1 MYLVIV
7 SDAWHP
13 QVNGVVR
20 TLERVKTGLETRGWR
35 IFFITPDKFVSVPC
49 PTYPD
54 IRLALAP
61 AAKVQ
66 RLIDAHLP
74 ASIHIATEGPLGMAA
89 RAYCIKRGLPFTT
102 AYHTRFPEYVHTRTR
117 FPLSISYRFMRW
129 FHRPSAGLMVATP
142 SLAHELA
149 ERGFSNIRRWTR
161 GVDTQLFRPRDKT
174 LIADPRPISM
184 YIGRVAAEKNIEA
197 FLRLKL
203 PGTKYVV
210 GDGPQMAQ
218 LKRKYPDVKFT
229 GWKVNGEFAA
239 LVAAADVVVFPS
251 RTDTFGLVILEA
263 LASGVP
269 VAAYPVTGPSD
280 VIGGSGAGVLDDD
293 LAAAVIAA
301 LAIPAEK
308 AREHALKY
316 SWDSCIDQFAAN
328 LAVV

>member
-1 MYLVIV
+1 MDLVVV

-20 TLERVKTGLETRGWR
+20 TLERVKIGLEARGWR
-35 IFFITPDKFVSVPC
+35 VFFITPDKFNSIPC

-54 IRLALAP
+54 IRLSLAP
-61 AAKVQ
+61 GAKLQ
-66 RLIDAHLP
+66 RLMDDYLP
-74 ASIHIATEGPLGMAA
+74 ATIHIATEGPLGMAA
-89 RAYCIKRGLPFTT
+89 RAYCLRRRLPFTT
-102 AYHTRFPEYVHTRTR
+102 AYHTRFPEYVHMRTG
-117 FPLSISYRFMRW
+117 FPLSLSYRFMRW

-142 SLAHELA
+142 SLALELS
-149 ERGFSNIRRWTR
+149 ERGFPNIRRWSR
-161 GVDTQLFRPRDKT
+161 GVDTELFHPRDKA
-174 LIADPRPISM
+174 LIIDPRPISM

-197 FLRLKL
+197 FLKLKL
-203 PGTKYVV
+203 PGTKYIV
-210 GDGPQMAQ
+210 GDGPQLPQ
-218 LKRKYPDVKFT
+218 LKRKYPDAKFT

-280 VIGGSGAGVLDDD
+280 VIGESGAGALNED
-293 LAAAVIAA
+293 LASAVLTA

-308 AREHALKY
+308 ARTHALKF
-316 SWDSCIDQFAAN
+316 SWDACINQFASN
-328 LAVV
+328 LVTA

>member
-1 MYLVIV
+1 M
-7 SDAWHP
+7 
-13 QVNGVVR
+13 
-20 TLERVKTGLETRGWR
+20 ETRGWR

-61 AAKVQ
+61 AAKVR

-89 RAYCIKRGLPFTT
+89 RAYCIDRGLPFTT
-102 AYHTRFPEYVHTRTR
+102 AYHTRFPEYVYTRTR
-117 FPLSISYRFMRW
+117 LPLSIGYRFMRW

-149 ERGFSNIRRWTR
+149 ERGFPNIRRWTR
-161 GVDTQLFRPRDKT
+161 GVDTELFRPRDKA
-174 LIADPRPISM
+174 LITDPRPISM

-197 FLRLKL
+197 FLRLKI

-218 LKRKYPDVKFT
+218 LRRKYPEAKFT
-229 GWKVNGEFAA
+229 GWKVNGEFAS

-280 VIGGSGAGVLDDD
+280 VIGDSGAGALNDD
-293 LAAAVIAA
+293 LAAGVIAA

-308 AREHALKY
+308 ARAHALKY
-316 SWDSCIDQFAAN
+316 SWESCIDQFAAN